1 MRINP
6 LVTPSVL
13 KSYQANKPGLDRNI
27 PESRR
32 DEVMLSDEALNFS
45 KALADAR
52 SELEFRTTE
61 EKARIADI
69 KNAINKGEYK
79 VDSNM
84 IAERIVDDLIT

>member
-1 MRINP
+1 MKINP

-13 KSYQANKPGLDRNI
+13 KSYQANKPSFDRVT
-27 PESRR
+27 PESKR

-45 KALADAR
+45 KALAEAR
-52 SELEFRTTE
+52 SELELRTAE

-79 VDSNM
+79 VDSNL
-84 IAERIVDDLIT
+84 IAERIVDDLAI